1 MPFFTKTGYIFLL
14 FMSKMILSPT
24 FFYSF
29 DTYMIPYL
37 VDKCKSFLKKI
48 YAGKFWRP
56 EYFHF
61 RKHIYY
67 KEK

>member
-37 VDKCKSFLKKI
+37 VDKCKSFLKNNLC
-48 YAGKFWRP
+48 G
-56 EYFHF
+56 
-61 RKHIYY
+61 
-67 KEK
+67 